1 MISRLCKTLDLI
13 CRVMPDETFFTSS
26 RMNDPT
32 KVFGNQISFLKYFA
46 EIVSKI

>member
-13 CRVMPDETFFTSS
+13 CRVMPDEKFLTSS
-26 RMNDPT
+26 KMKDPT

-46 EIVSKI
+46 EISSKI